1 MKKLIILIVLLLL
14 VIIAYSQTKV
24 DKNGNFY
31 SQSEKKTSYTL
42 TTKLYTD
49 SKGVIYSVYIN
60 DEGKYYIIK
69 TSKKTGK
76 QYKQQLKFNK

>member
-1 MKKLIILIVLLLL
+1 MKKLTILLLL
-14 VIIAYSQTKV
+14 VAFQSIAQVKI

-31 SQSEKKTSYTL
+31 SQSVKKTSFTL

-49 SKGVIYSVYIN
+49 SKGVIYSVYTN
-60 DEGKYYIIK
+60 GEGDYYIVK

-76 QYKQQLKFNK
+76 QYRHKLNFKK